1 MNTESLILIVGAGA
15 VVVYAI
21 YKRYLLIKPQ
31 IDAALEDGKLSLDE
45 VKDLADDVVDFVED
59 AKEIIDSMPSKS
71 ALNKMTKSELVEF
84 ADSHGVDTAGTKS
97 AIITRLLANGTDPTK

>member
-1 MNTESLILIVGAGA
+1 MNTESLIILIGACA

-31 IDAALEDGKLSLDE
+31 IDAALADGKLSLDE

-71 ALNKMTKSELVEF
+71 ALNKMTKPELVEF
-84 ADSHGVDTAGTKS
+84 AQKHGVDTQGTKQ
-97 AIITRLLANGTDPTK
+97 AIITRLLTK

>member
-59 AKEIIDSMPSKS
+59 AKEIVESMPSKS
-71 ALNKMTKSELVEF
+71 ALNRMTKSDLVMF
-84 ADSHGVDTAGTKS
+84 AQENGLEHPHGTK
-97 AIITRLLANGTDPTK
+97 AKIIEDLLNLKR